1 MNNEKLEIFIDKR
14 LNSFLDFFS
23 VDKNIIKENKPIR
36 IDLTIIEQVAQQYGY
51 KERIQ
56 QKLPSS
62 KTAYADFYIKT
73 LNNSEKLTYNG
84 DLEFNIVSTSFVGN
98 HEDKFDSA
106 FVNHVLEWMKF
117 HVIIRKI
124 NNITKADFEEMV
136 AMINFM
142 TAFLS
147 WMKIIG

>member
-56 QKLPSS
+56 QKLPS
-62 KTAYADFYIKT
+62 
-73 LNNSEKLTYNG
+73 
-84 DLEFNIVSTSFVGN
+84 
-98 HEDKFDSA
+98 
-106 FVNHVLEWMKF
+106 
-117 HVIIRKI
+117 
-124 NNITKADFEEMV
+124 
-136 AMINFM
+136 
-142 TAFLS
+142 
-147 WMKIIG
+147 